1 MFSNINILLCENFYT
16 IMGSS
21 SNIELYTKITTIAY
35 LLITVTILFGFI
47 SKTYKLLENKKSK
60 QFYFYTYILVFFL
73 LVTQTLFLL
82 NCPLAQHQDK
92 AILVLFIYTTA
103 LMILF
108 LIFLA
113 LTSSETYQDLKK
125 NAYENSVIFNNSL
138 SSHLYLYF
146 IFICFIKIFIVDW
159 SFSIFLNIHD
169 TLAFRDILTLQ
180 NSYRQNNN
188 NMQILQFN
196 NLNKINREI
205 LYGKST
211 DEISEL
217 VQKYANIIAINRQSA
232 LFTYTPGP
240 NTNNIFSVLRLEITQ
255 NYLEYLLSGILQV
268 LGLVFIICSLI
279 I

>member
-1 MFSNINILLCENFYT
+1 MAENFYT

-21 SNIELYTKITTIAY
+21 LNIELYTKTTTVAY
-35 LLITVTILFGFI
+35 LLITVSTLFGFI

-73 LVTQTLFLL
+73 LFTQTIFLL
-82 NCPLAQHQDK
+82 NCPLTQHQDK

-125 NAYENSVIFNNSL
+125 NAYENSSIFDNSF
-138 SSHLYLYF
+138 SSNFYL
-146 IFICFIKIFIVDW
+146 IFIGACFFKIFIIDW
-159 SFSIFLNIHD
+159 SFSIFLNIND
-169 TLAFRDILTLQ
+169 TLTFRDMLASQ
-180 NSYRQNNN
+180 NSFKQGGDTS
-188 NMQILQFN
+188 QILQN
-196 NLNKINREI
+196 DALSHINRDN

-211 DEISEL
+211 YELLEI
-217 VQKYANIIAINRQSA
+217 VQGHTNVFAIKKQSA

-240 NTNNIFSVLRLEITQ
+240 NTSSIFSVLRLEIAQ
-255 NYLEYLLSGILQV
+255 NYFEYLLSGILQV
-268 LGLVFIICSLI
+268 LGLIFIICSLVI
-279 I
+279 